1 MSDDPVDP
9 VAAVVHPD
17 PYPYYARLVARGGI
31 ARDDALGMWAATSAA
46 DVEAVLAERSLS
58 VRPPD
63 ERIPPSIAGTAA
75 GAIFG
80 RFARMS
86 DGPEHAAR
94 RDDAERMLGR
104 FDDARVASASREHA
118 EGLAPELPVE
128 EFLLQLPLQV
138 VGALL
143 GIPAALLPGATAQT
157 RAFVGSFAAAP
168 GSGAAKRGANSAAG
182 LLELMCPLTDSGPG
196 VVDDSV
202 ANGIGLLVQS
212 GEATAAL
219 MANTLL
225 ALATRDEL
233 RAAARSDSALL
244 GDVVREVARFDAP
257 VQNTRRWALTPVT
270 IAGHDIAAG
279 DAILVVLAAANRDP
293 AANPD
298 PDRFDPARAERKSFV
313 FGAGAHACPGET
325 LSIAI
330 ATAGVGELLRLRREP
345 TLPRTGVSY
354 HPSVNIRRARF
365 A

>member
-1 MSDDPVDP
+1 MSADPVDA

-31 ARDDALGMWAATSAA
+31 ARDEALGMWIATSATA
-46 DVEAVLAERSLS
+46 VEAVLADKSLS
-58 VRPPD
+58 VRPPA

-75 GAIFG
+75 GAIFS

-94 RDDAERMLGR
+94 RDDAVRMLAA
-104 FDDARVASASREHA
+104 FDDDRVASASREHA
-118 EGLAPELPVE
+118 EGLAPELAAE
-128 EFLLQLPLQV
+128 EFMILLPLQV

-157 RAFVGSFAAAP
+157 RAFVGSFVAAP
-168 GSGAAKRGANSAAG
+168 GSGAAKRGANAAAG
-182 LLELMCPLTDSGPG
+182 LLELVGPVTGSGPG
-196 VVDDSV
+196 VVDDAV

-225 ALATRDEL
+225 ALASRDEL
-233 RAAARSDSALL
+233 RAVARSDSALL
-244 GDVVREVARFDAP
+244 GDIVREVARFDAP
-257 VQNTRRWALTPVT
+257 VQNTRRWALVPTT
-270 IAGHDIAAG
+270 ITGQDIAAG

-293 AANPD
+293 VANAD
-298 PDRFDPARAERKSFV
+298 PDRFDPIRPERRTFT
-313 FGAGAHACPGET
+313 FGSAAHACPGEA

-345 TLPRTGVSY
+345 ALPRTGVSY
-354 HPSVNIRRARF
+354 HPSINIRRARF
-365 A
+365 T